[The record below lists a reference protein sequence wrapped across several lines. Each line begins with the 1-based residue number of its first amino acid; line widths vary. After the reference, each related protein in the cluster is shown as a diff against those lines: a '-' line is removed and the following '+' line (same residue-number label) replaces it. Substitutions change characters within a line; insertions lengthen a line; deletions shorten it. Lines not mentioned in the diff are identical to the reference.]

1 MPNATLTD
9 LLART
14 DLKVI
19 TTVTA
24 PACTNDR
31 YVYAVAQASNYLTY
45 SYVVRVLDGVLVG
58 RVRRD
63 FREPIMG
70 AVAMDPSGA
79 VVARGDVEDC
89 LLALWQADTGSLSPV
104 ARKAMANAA

>member
-1 MPNATLTD
+1 MAATLTD

-31 YVYAVAQASNYLTY
+31 YIYAIAVASNTLTF
-45 SYVVRVLDGVLVG
+45 SYMVRISDGTLVG
-58 RVRRD
+58 RVRRNASESLD
-63 FREPIMG
+63 AIK
-70 AVAMDPSGA
+70 ATDSTGA
-79 VVARGDVEDC
+79 VVARGSVRDC
-89 LLALWQADTGSLSPV
+89 LLALWQLDAGSLSPV
-104 ARKAMANAA
+104 AKKAVALAA

>member
-1 MPNATLTD
+1 MTATLTD
-9 LLART
+9 LMART
-14 DLKVI
+14 DLTVI
-19 TTVTA
+19 TVVTA

-31 YVYAVAQASNYLTY
+31 YVYAVAQASGHLTY
-45 SYVVRVLDGVLVG
+45 SYMVRVADGVLVG

-63 FREPIMG
+63 FRETVG
-70 AVAMDPSGA
+70 NAVAVNSSGS

-104 ARKAMANAA
+104 ARKVMAAAL